1 MKSIADLETMV
12 SKGNRVYIVYT
23 LRGLTVT
30 QIVRKLRLQIKSAG
44 SDANHATQNMIWT
57 YISLNFLKYS

>member
-1 MKSIADLETMV
+1 MKSIADLETML
-12 SKGNRVYIVYT
+12 SKGNRAYT

-30 QIVRKLRLQIKSAG
+30 QIVRKLRFQIKSAG
-44 SDANHATQNMIWT
+44 SDANHATHTMIWT